1 MGKPSRSSIWGSLAS
16 LTLLSV
22 TVLALSGSAG
32 LAQIDELFRKLMRGD
47 AGSSEPAQSSADSVP
62 WSGQAGASGDPLMTA
77 EAIRQA
83 AAQFRSCV
91 TQTWAEAARRGVS
104 SQSFGQATEHL
115 EPDLHIMDLLDAQPE
130 FTKSVWD
137 YLDLLVNDARIQ
149 AGRDVLA
156 RYDATFA
163 AVERSSRG
171 FR

>member
-47 AGSSEPAQSSADSVP
+47 AGSSE
-62 WSGQAGASGDPLMTA
+62 
-77 EAIRQA
+77 
-83 AAQFRSCV
+83 AAQFRPCV

-137 YLDLLVNDARIQ
+137 YLDLLVSDAR
-149 AGRDVLA
+149 
-156 RYDATFA
+156 
-163 AVERSSRG
+163 
-171 FR
+171 